1 MMRAATLP
9 RLLPFLA
16 AALASLALC
25 AGAAADVTVGQVAP
39 PSPEPYCNLG
49 PTDTIQIAVAEGN
62 SYVVPQA
69 GTLTSWSTSA
79 GPGTGQS
86 LSLKVYRP
94 VSGTSYSVIGEDG
107 PRALTPSVL
116 NTFPIDIAVQAGDV
130 IGMNDGEAPLHHDA
144 CSFFTDEA
152 GDLAA
157 GLPGDAADGA
167 LLSFEPVDTEPN
179 VRVNIS
185 ANLQP
190 AAPVIPPVSSTAP
203 PPASGPPTSG
213 PPSAPAPECVVPRLG
228 AKKLAAAKK
237 ALKAADCRL
246 GRVMKLKGATVK
258 SGLVVSQ
265 NPQSGKKLGAG
276 AKVAVKLAPPSD

>member
-1 MMRAATLP
+1 MNTGRTSTIHTTCLWI
-9 RLLPFLA
+9 LVVV
-16 AALASLALC
+16 LASLSFC
-25 AGAAADVTVGQVAP
+25 AGAEADVTVGQVAP
-39 PSPEPYCNLG
+39 PNPEAYCNLG
-49 PTDTIQIAVAEGN
+49 PTDTIQVAVAEGN

-69 GTLTSWSTSA
+69 GVLTSWSTSA
-79 GPGTGQS
+79 GPGAGQS

-94 VSGTSYSVIGEDG
+94 VSGTSYSVIGQDG
-107 PRALTPSVL
+107 PHALTPSVL

-144 CSFFTDEA
+144 CSFFTNEA
-152 GDLAA
+152 GDLSS

-190 AAPVIPPVSSTAP
+190 AAVIIPPTSA
-203 PPASGPPTSG
+203 APTSG
-213 PPSAPAPECVVPRLG
+213 PPSAPAPQCVVPRLG

-237 ALKAADCRL
+237 ALKVADCRL
-246 GRVMKLKGATVK
+246 GRVTRLNGATAR

-265 NPQSGKKLGAG
+265 NPQTGKKLVGG
-276 AKVAVKLAPPSD
+276 AKVAVKLAPPND